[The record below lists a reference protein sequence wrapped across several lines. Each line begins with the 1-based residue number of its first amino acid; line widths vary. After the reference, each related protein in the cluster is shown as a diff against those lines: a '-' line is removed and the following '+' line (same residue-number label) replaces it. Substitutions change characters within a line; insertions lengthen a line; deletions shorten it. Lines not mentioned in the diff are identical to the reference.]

1 MSTVITKEYSSPSVD
16 MREISRYLGCRE
28 RNDDVET
35 LILSALDICKDKLS
49 YRLCYAEYDLKIDG
63 YTCDLGFA
71 RVESCDL
78 AKCLL
83 GCSRILLFA
92 ATVGVGIDRLIL
104 RYGKSEPSLSLA
116 LQAVGSER
124 VEALADEFCR
134 EMKESYAKGSLS
146 LRPRFSAGYGDLT
159 LELQRDIFAALGC
172 EKRIG
177 VTLNDSLI
185 MSPSKSITAIIGI
198 Y

>member
-1 MSTVITKEYSSPSVD
+1 MSTVITKEYYSPSVD
-16 MREISRYLGCRE
+16 MREISRYLGCRDM
-28 RNDDVET
+28 RDDVEA
-35 LILSALDICKDKLS
+35 LILRALDVCNDKLS
-49 YRLCYAEYDLKIDG
+49 YRLCYTEYDLKIDG
-63 YTCDLGFA
+63 HNCDLGFTK
-71 RVESCDL
+71 VESRDL
-78 AKCLL
+78 ARCLS

-104 RYGKSEPSLSLA
+104 RYGKSEPSLSVA

-124 VEALADEFCR
+124 VESLADEFCR
-134 EMKESYAKGSLS
+134 EMKEKYALTSLS
-146 LRPRFSAGYGDLT
+146 LRPRFSPGYGDLP

-172 EKRIG
+172 ERRIG